1 MSERENH
8 AVIVGCGRV
17 GSSLARRLTDE
28 RYSVAVVDR
37 DKRSF
42 HRLGGLEVERVV
54 GVGFDRSTLIE
65 AGVERAESLAA
76 VTSGDNSNIVIART
90 AAEHFRVPRVVA
102 RIFDPRRA
110 AIYERLGIP
119 TVASS
124 HVTTEM
130 AVRRLLPVHDAVQWI
145 EPSARVCVLEHAVPR
160 HAVGRLVRDLEV
172 SGSVRVVVIRRLGAG
187 IVPTGE
193 LVLQEGD
200 ILYLAVAGDHLDD
213 LDHIIAGTNRGAH

>member
-28 RYSVAVVDR
+28 GYSVAVVDR

-42 HRLGGLEVERVV
+42 HRLGVLDVDRVV
-54 GVGFDRSTLIE
+54 GVGFDRSTLVQ
-65 AGVERAESLAA
+65 AGVEQAESLAA
-76 VTSGDNSNIVIART
+76 VTSGDNSNIVVART

-124 HVTTEM
+124 QLTTEM
-130 AVRRLLPVHDAVQWI
+130 AVRRLLPNHDAVQWI
-145 EPSARVCVLEHAVPR
+145 EASARVCVVEHAVPQ
-160 HAVGRLVRDLEV
+160 HAVGRPVSDLER
-172 SGSVRVVVIRRLGAG
+172 SRSVRVVVVRRLGAG

-200 ILYLAVAGDHLDD
+200 ILYLAVAHDQLDG
-213 LDHIIAGTNRGAH
+213 LDHILATPNRGAH